1 MTDEQVGRSDLGNR
15 AGGATN
21 TLWHVGSGLSERHSQ
36 SFRNKDYCVAR
47 SSGSC
52 RGWGV
57 GGGGVAL
64 GRPVYRV
71 RLCHERENKG
81 WRDDL
86 VGKVPACL
94 ARVRP

>member
-1 MTDEQVGRSDLGNR
+1 MPGVE
-15 AGGATN
+15 
-21 TLWHVGSGLSERHSQ
+21 
-36 SFRNKDYCVAR
+36 
-47 SSGSC
+47 
-52 RGWGV
+52 V

-86 VGKVPACL
+86 VGKVPSCL